1 MNSSTPSPSEK
12 SAEWTEAG
20 NYPTPIAAA
29 VAKAKLE
36 AHGIESALFDAELA
50 NSWVYTNALGG
61 VRLMVA
67 TDQLEAARDVLA
79 ADESLSDADAAR
91 AVSDQEDIFGADPD
105 SWCPDCHS
113 KEVEVRKE
121 APRGWLMR
129 WLNPGR
135 ALHCRAC
142 GHLWRS

>member
-1 MNSSTPSPSEK
+1 MNSSHRSNP
-12 SAEWTEAG
+12 ADWIEAG

-36 AHGIESALFDAELA
+36 SHGIDSALFDAELA

-67 TDQLEAARDVLA
+67 PGDLEAARDVLA
-79 ADESLSDADAAR
+79 ADESLSDADAAK
-91 AVSDQEDIFGADPD
+91 AVPEGADIFGADPD

-113 KEVEVRKE
+113 REVEVRRE
-121 APRGWLMR
+121 ARRGWLMR

-142 GHLWRS
+142 GHDWRG

>member
-1 MNSSTPSPSEK
+1 MNSSKPSKAANP
-12 SAEWTEAG
+12 ADWIEAG

-36 AHGIESALFDAELA
+36 GHGIEAALFDAELA

-67 TDQLEAARDVLA
+67 SGDLEAAQDILA
-79 ADESLSDADAAR
+79 SDETVDASAVSDADLI
-91 AVSDQEDIFGADPD
+91 SDRDPD

-129 WLNPGR
+129 WLNPGP

-142 GHLWRS
+142 GHLWRG

>member
-1 MNSSTPSPSEK
+1 MNS
-12 SAEWTEAG
+12 ADWIEAG
-20 NYPTPIAAA
+20 NYPTPIVAA

-36 AHGIESALFDAELA
+36 GHGINAALFDAELA

-67 TDQLEAARDVLA
+67 PGDLEAARDVLS
-79 ADESLSDADAAR
+79 ADESLSDADAAN
-91 AVSDQEDIFGADPD
+91 AVSEAEDIFGADPD

-113 KEVEVRKE
+113 KEVDVRRE
-121 APRGWLMR
+121 APRGWLR
-129 WLNPGR
+129 RYLNPGP

-142 GHLWRS
+142 GNSWRG